1 MGSLFNKIAKEIA
14 NRVERI
20 IDVSQIFKTDVEEM
34 KTTLKTAKQLLD
46 SWYLVY
52 MQVRMNFT
60 NVVRSHFD
68 DQRSE
73 KRSKLLEEMPDGNS
87 LDLNYSNKPA
97 TNLKFAMIF
106 LSC

>member
-14 NRVERI
+14 NRVQGM
-20 IDVSQIFKTDVEEM
+20 IDVNQIFKTDVDDM

-52 MQVRMNFT
+52 MQVRVNLST
-60 NVVRSHFD
+60 VSSHFD

-73 KRSKLLEEMPDGNS
+73 KRSKLLEEMPVGNS

-97 TNLKFAMIF
+97 TNLKFAMTF
-106 LSC
+106 H